1 MGGNIGFNSSD
12 SVGTEFWVT
21 LPGAGLT
28 GADSNAASAP
38 ATPSDPE
45 QLMALTYLTSSPP

>member
-12 SVGTEFWVT
+12 GVGTEFWVT

-28 GADSNAASAP
+28 GADSHTASAH
-38 ATPSDPE
+38 ATPTDPE